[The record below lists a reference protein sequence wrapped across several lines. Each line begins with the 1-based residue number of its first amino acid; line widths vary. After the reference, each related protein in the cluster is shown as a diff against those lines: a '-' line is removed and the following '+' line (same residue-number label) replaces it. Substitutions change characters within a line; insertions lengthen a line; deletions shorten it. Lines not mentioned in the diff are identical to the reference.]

1 MCVLVAPAAF
11 LCSLESLR
19 GACYCSFILSSVSFT
34 RAHSAL
40 TRCFR
45 YLGAGPHVVFP
56 SPHHC
61 ELLLQ
66 RGICLLHWSN
76 CRSRQPVSLLTR
88 TPGWSLDAF
97 CSLVSRPRG
106 TYQYSGSLLDLLRG
120 RQSAHGHAFPP
131 EADSTVAVVV
141 HLGFPVPE
149 SRCWPT
155 LGKSLPPFQE
165 PTAFLGSDCLLLPV
179 AIWLRWAR
187 MIETCARK
195 GRSLSSWNPRV
206 LDIF

>member
-34 RAHSAL
+34 VRTLPWPMLSL
-40 TRCFR
+40 SRCWAPCEVIF
-45 YLGAGPHVVFP
+45 LPHITANCSCSGAYV
-56 SPHHC
+56 
-61 ELLLQ
+61 
-66 RGICLLHWSN
+66 CLLHWSN

-88 TPGWSLDAF
+88 TPGWSLRAF
-97 CSLVSRPRG
+97 CSLVSRPRS
-106 TYQYSGSLLDLLRG
+106 TCPLFWILLDLLRG

-149 SRCWPT
+149 SRCWPSP
-155 LGKSLPPFQE
+155 GQSLPSRLSGAHSFPW
-165 PTAFLGSDCLLLPV
+165 
-179 AIWLRWAR
+179 IWLFVA
-187 MIETCARK
+187 T
-195 GRSLSSWNPRV
+195 SSHLTQVGQNDWN
-206 LDIF
+206 LC